1 MPTFEQLT
9 HAARCGFVY
18 DQNGRFIRFF
28 VRGDRKG
35 YDVDV
40 CSPEAVGKYLMDT
53 PLQFHFLTLDQETV
67 RRLVQA
73 SRPLYEAC
81 VAPFARM
88 RLALTHKGETLND
101 GPALAQES
109 L

>member
-18 DQNGRFIRFF
+18 DQSGRFLRFF

-40 CSPEAVGKYLMDT
+40 ASPEAIKQYTMDT
-53 PLQFHFLTLDQETV
+53 PLQFHFLTLDQETA

-73 SRPLYEAC
+73 SRPLHEAC
-81 VAPFARM
+81 TSPDATVRI
-88 RLALTHKGETLND
+88 RLTHTGETLSED
-101 GPALAQES
+101 PELRKRS